1 MTIAP
6 KTGTIIAATALTL
19 TISFLLT
26 LFVSAMTFNPL
37 TELTSAEN
45 QTKVEIIEM

>member
-1 MTIAP
+1 MTITP
-6 KTGTIIAATALTL
+6 KTGTTIAATALTL
-19 TISFLLT
+19 TIAFLLT

-45 QTKVEIIEM
+45 QTKVETIDM

>member
-1 MTIAP
+1 MTLTP

-19 TISFLLT
+19 TIAYLLT
-26 LFVSAMTFNPL
+26 LFVSAMTFDPL